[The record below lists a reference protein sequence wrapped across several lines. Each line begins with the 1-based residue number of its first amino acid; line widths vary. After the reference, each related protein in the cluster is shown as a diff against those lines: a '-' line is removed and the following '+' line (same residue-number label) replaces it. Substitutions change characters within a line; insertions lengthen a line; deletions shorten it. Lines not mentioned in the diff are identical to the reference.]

1 MLNVDLS
8 TGHNLLDG
16 DDDNDTLSASRAS
29 GNNILKGGDG
39 NDTLTGGN
47 GNDSLYGGTGTD
59 TFIFSSFNEGVDTIY
74 DFSTTNEVIQ
84 VSAAGFDGG
93 LSLGVLSAS
102 QFTIGA
108 SATTSTKRFI
118 YNSSTGALFFD
129 SDGSAG
135 AFTQVQFAQLST
147 GLSLSNNNFVVV

>member
-1 MLNVDLS
+1 M
-8 TGHNLLDG
+8 
-16 DDDNDTLSASRAS
+16 
-29 GNNILKGGDG
+29 
-39 NDTLTGGN
+39 TGGN

-93 LSLGVLSAS
+93 LSLGVLLAS

-108 SATTSTKRFI
+108 SVTTSTE
-118 YNSSTGALFFD
+118 
-129 SDGSAG
+129 
-135 AFTQVQFAQLST
+135 
-147 GLSLSNNNFVVV
+147 